1 MVEEADNNQDAVLD
15 EAVEQFL
22 ATRLR
27 GEGSDLEQFV
37 RQYPGLEERIR
48 QKVQNCQRVS
58 SLFESLREVDE
69 SEFQHAEEDADLIGK
84 RIGAFE
90 ITEVIGRGGM
100 GVVYKG
106 HDSRLDRFVAIKSMP
121 VELQAN
127 STARKRFTREAKLLA
142 SLNHPNIA
150 VIYDIIEQ
158 DEGTGYLVLEYIPGQ
173 TLAERIAGKPL
184 TLEDALSIGLQVA
197 EAVSAAHEN
206 GVLHR
211 DLKPSNIKVTPDER
225 VKVLDF
231 GLAKTSVSKSTTS
244 EPTVTQ
250 EGRVIGT
257 PAYMSPEQAR
267 GKPTDRRT
275 DIWSFGCV
283 LYEMLTGKVPFEG
296 ETTTDT
302 IARIIE
308 REPDW
313 DRLPPTT
320 PPNIRVLLRR
330 CLVKE
335 PLRRLQHIGDAVLEI
350 DETLSL
356 PAVEPPIIAPMLGKV
371 RLIPWRLTII
381 CSVGGIITGMVAASI
396 FLRKPAGPSVTTVAA
411 VPTRRTVIRLPE
423 NQVLG
428 FFRSAPLGIRRP
440 AFALSPDGSRLVYV
454 ADLADRTQL
463 FLRLMN
469 QFEVSPIP
477 GTEDASAP
485 FFSPDGQ
492 SVGFFA
498 KDKLKIVSLL
508 GGEPVTICDAE
519 NPQAGNWGSDGMI
532 YFADG
537 LGMGLCRVSAAG
549 GPMELLTNKTE
560 PAKAGASGYWSPQ
573 VLPGGKTLLIS
584 PPVGTMLLSLGT
596 MEKRILVKDSRYA
609 RYVPTGHLVYARAGA
624 IEAVPFSLVTLEV
637 TGPPVPVLEK
647 VLSDS
652 VSGTA
657 QFAFSNDGLL
667 AYVPGGDTAKSTP
680 VWVDRKG
687 NVEPL
692 AMPAQTYGTFG
703 LSPDGKRLAIVV
715 EELRSN
721 VYIYDIATGMG
732 TRLTLEGDNYYPLW
746 TPDGK
751 RVIFTRRREGE
762 ENWHLFWELADGSG
776 KTELLHSG
784 QNMLAPYSWSSDGKL
799 LALYSYSLAG
809 DQDIWVLS
817 LEGPRELDLIPST
830 EFKETFPAF
839 SPDGRWIAYMSNR
852 DGRSQVYVRPYPAM
866 DRAWQISYD
875 LGEEPIWS
883 PKGDELFYR
892 SVNKWMVVS
901 ISTEPEF
908 KAGTP
913 QLVFEGPYVN
923 VSGLSYDVA
932 PDGQRFLVLQ
942 PQYDDSQIR
951 ELRVVTSWFEELK
964 QLAPSPEA
972 P

>member
-1 MVEEADNNQDAVLD
+1 MVEEADNNQDAMLD

-22 ATRLR
+22 AARLR
-27 GEGSDLEQFV
+27 GEEPDLEQFV
-37 RQYPGLEERIR
+37 RQYPGLEKRIR
-48 QKVQNCQRVS
+48 QKVQNCERVS
-58 SLFESLREVDE
+58 SIFDSLREVDE
-69 SEFQHAEEDADLIGK
+69 SEFQHAEDEGDLIGK

-106 HDSRLDRFVAIKSMP
+106 RDSRLDRFVAIKSMP
-121 VELQAN
+121 AELQAN
-127 STARKRFTREAKLLA
+127 STARRRFTREAKLLA

-150 VIYDIIEQ
+150 VIHDIIEQ
-158 DEGTGYLVLEYIPGQ
+158 DEGTGYLVLEHIPGQ

-184 TLEDALSIGLQVA
+184 KLEDALSIGLQVA

-206 GVLHR
+206 GVIHR
-211 DLKPSNIKVTPDER
+211 DLKPGNIKVTPDGR

-231 GLAKTSVSKSTTS
+231 GLAKTSVSRAASGK
-244 EPTVTQ
+244 PTVTQ

-267 GKPTDRRT
+267 GKTTDRRT

-308 REPDW
+308 RDPDW
-313 DRLPPTT
+313 DRLPLKAPS
-320 PPNIRVLLRR
+320 NIRVLLRR
-330 CLVKE
+330 CLAKE
-335 PLRRLQHIGDAVLEI
+335 PRRRLQHIGDAVLEI

-356 PAVEPPIIAPMLGKV
+356 PAVEPPITAPMVGKV

-381 CSVGGIITGMVAASI
+381 CSVAGIVVGLVATSI
-396 FLRKPAGPSVTTVAA
+396 FLSKPTGPSPTTVAA
-411 VPTRRTVIRLPE
+411 VPTRRAIIRLPE

-428 FFRSAPLGIRRP
+428 FFRSTPLGIRRL
-440 AFALSPDGSRLVYV
+440 AFALSPNGSHLVYV

-463 FLRLMN
+463 FLRFMN
-469 QFEVSPIP
+469 QFEVRPIP
-477 GTEDASAP
+477 GTEDAFSP

-508 GGEPVTICDAE
+508 GGEPVTICDAD
-519 NPQAGNWGSDGMI
+519 NPQAGSWGPDGMI

-537 LGMGLCRVSAAG
+537 LGSDLCKVSAEG
-549 GPMELLTNKTE
+549 GPMELLTTRTE
-560 PAKAGASGYWSPQ
+560 PAKAGASGYLSPQ

-584 PPVGTMLLSLGT
+584 PPVGTMLLFLET

-609 RYVPTGHLVYARAGA
+609 RYVPTGHLVYVRAGA
-624 IEAVPFSLVTLEV
+624 IEAVPFSLATLQV
-637 TGPPVPVLEK
+637 TGPPVPVIEK
-647 VLSDS
+647 ILSDS

-667 AYVPGGDTAKSTP
+667 VYVPGGDTSKSTP
-680 VWVDRKG
+680 VWVDRQG
-687 NVEPL
+687 NIEPL
-692 AMPAQTYGTFG
+692 AMPAQTYGTFR
-703 LSPDGKRLAIVV
+703 LSPDGNRLAILV

-721 VYIYDIATGMG
+721 LYIYHIAKGMG
-732 TRLTLEGDNYYPLW
+732 TRLTPEGNNYYPLW
-746 TPDGK
+746 TPDGE
-751 RVIFTRRREGE
+751 RVVFSSRREGE
-762 ENWHLFWELADGSG
+762 EEWNLLLAPADSSG
-776 KTELLHSG
+776 EAELLYPG
-784 QNMLAPYSWSSDGKL
+784 QNMLAPCSWSPDGKL
-799 LALYSYSLAG
+799 LALYSLDA
-809 DQDIWVLS
+809 DLDIWVLP
-817 LEGPRELDLIPST
+817 LKGPRELDLILGT
-830 EFKETFPAF
+830 EFKEVFPVF
-839 SPDGRWIAYMSNR
+839 SPDGRWIAYMSDR

-866 DRAWQISYD
+866 DRVWQISYD

-883 PKGDELFYR
+883 PNGDELFFR
-892 SVNKWMVVS
+892 NVNKWMVVS

-913 QLVFEGPYVN
+913 QVVFEGPYIN

-942 PQYDDSQIR
+942 PQYDDSQVR
-951 ELRVVTSWFEELK
+951 ELHVVTNWFEELK
-964 QLAPSPEA
+964 RLVPTGKDL
-972 P
+972 

>member
-1 MVEEADNNQDAVLD
+1 MTGLKDDNQESSLDQAVQQFIDA
-15 EAVEQFL
+15 
-22 ATRLR
+22 RLR
-27 GEGSDLEQFV
+27 GEQPDIEEFV
-37 RQYPGLEERIR
+37 KQYPELEHQIR
-48 QKVQNCQRVS
+48 QKIQNLQRINTLFDSLVQA
-58 SLFESLREVDE
+58 DE
-69 SEFQHAEEDADLIGK
+69 SDFEETASGQGLVGQK
-84 RIGAFE
+84 VGSFE
-90 ITEVIGRGGM
+90 IVEMIGRGGM
-100 GVVYKG
+100 GLVYLARDTK
-106 HDSRLDRFVAIKSMP
+106 LDRFVAIKSMP
-121 VELQAN
+121 AELQAD
-127 STARKRFTREAKLLA
+127 STARRRFTREAKLLA

-150 VIYDIIEQ
+150 VINDIIEQ
-158 DEGTGYLVLEYIPGQ
+158 DEGTSYLVLEHIPGQ

-184 TLEDALSIGLQVA
+184 KLEDALSIGLQVA
-197 EAVSAAHEN
+197 EAVSAAHEE
-206 GVLHR
+206 GVVHR
-211 DLKPSNIKVTPDER
+211 DLKPSNIKITPDGR

-231 GLAKTSVSKSTTS
+231 GLAKTSVSRSATS
-244 EPTVTQ
+244 EPTVTK

-267 GKPTDRRT
+267 GKPTDCRT

-320 PPNIRVLLRR
+320 PPNIRILLRR
-330 CLVKE
+330 CLAKE
-335 PLRRLQHIGDAVLEI
+335 SRRRLQHMGDVVIEI
-350 DETLSL
+350 DETLNV
-356 PAVEPPIIAPMLGKV
+356 PPGEPGVGEPGVKVARRRLWWLGIV
-371 RLIPWRLTII
+371 CGVAGIVIGLI
-381 CSVGGIITGMVAASI
+381 AASI
-396 FLRKPAGPSVTTVAA
+396 FLGKPAGPSPTTVAA

-428 FFRSAPLGIRRP
+428 FFRSTPLGIRRP
-440 AFALSPDGSRLVYV
+440 AFALSGDGSRLVYV

-469 QFEVSPIP
+469 QFEVRPIP
-477 GTEDASAP
+477 GTEDAFSP

-508 GGEPVTICDAE
+508 GGEPVTICDAS
-519 NPQAGNWGSDGMI
+519 NPQAGSWGPDGMI

-537 LGMGLCRVSAAG
+537 LGNDLCRVSAAG
-549 GPMELLTNKTE
+549 GPMELLTTRTE

-596 MEKRILVKDSRYA
+596 MEKRILVKGSRYA
-609 RYVPTGHLVYARAGA
+609 RYVPTGHLVYVRAGA
-624 IEAVPFSLVTLEV
+624 IEAVPFSLATLQV
-637 TGPPVPVLEK
+637 TGPPVPVLEQ

-667 AYVPGGDTAKSTP
+667 VYVPGGDTAKSTP
-680 VWVDRKG
+680 VWVDRQG

-692 AMPAQTYGTFG
+692 DMRAQTYGTFR

-715 EELRSN
+715 KELRSN
-721 VYIYDIATGMG
+721 VYIYDIARGTG
-732 TRLTLEGDNYYPLW
+732 TRLTLEGNNYYPVW
-746 TPDGK
+746 TPDGE
-751 RVIFTRRREGE
+751 RVVFCYRREAE
-762 ENWHLFWELADGSG
+762 EEWNLLLAPADSSS
-776 KTELLHSG
+776 KPELLYSG
-784 QNMLAPYSWSSDGKL
+784 PFKMGPYSWLPDGKL
-799 LALYSYSLAG
+799 LAFYELHATTRG
-809 DQDIWVLS
+809 NIWVLP
-817 LEGPRELDLIPST
+817 LEGDREPELIVGT
-830 EFKETFPAF
+830 QFNEVHPAF
-839 SPDGRWIAYMSNR
+839 SPDGRWIAYKSHR
-852 DGRSQVYVRPYPAM
+852 DGRSQVYVRPFPAM
-866 DRAWQISYD
+866 DRLWPISYD

-883 PKGDELFYR
+883 PNGDELFYR
-892 SVNKWMVVS
+892 SGNKFKVVS

-913 QLVFEGPYVN
+913 QVVFEGPYVN

-951 ELRVVTSWFEELK
+951 ELHVVTNWFEELK
-964 QLAPSPEA
+964 RLVPSPEDR
-972 P
+972 

>member
-1 MVEEADNNQDAVLD
+1 M
-15 EAVEQFL
+15 
-22 ATRLR
+22 
-27 GEGSDLEQFV
+27 
-37 RQYPGLEERIR
+37 I
-48 QKVQNCQRVS
+48 
-58 SLFESLREVDE
+58 
-69 SEFQHAEEDADLIGK
+69 
-84 RIGAFE
+84 
-90 ITEVIGRGGM
+90 
-100 GVVYKG
+100 
-106 HDSRLDRFVAIKSMP
+106 
-121 VELQAN
+121 
-127 STARKRFTREAKLLA
+127 
-142 SLNHPNIA
+142 
-150 VIYDIIEQ
+150 
-158 DEGTGYLVLEYIPGQ
+158 
-173 TLAERIAGKPL
+173 
-184 TLEDALSIGLQVA
+184 
-197 EAVSAAHEN
+197 
-206 GVLHR
+206 HR

-231 GLAKTSVSKSTTS
+231 GLAKTSVSKSTTG

-250 EGRVIGT
+250 AGRVIGT

-313 DRLPPTT
+313 DRLPTTT
-320 PPNIRVLLRR
+320 PPNIRVLLQR
-330 CLVKE
+330 CLAKE

-356 PAVEPPIIAPMLGKV
+356 PAVEPPITAPMVGKV

-381 CSVGGIITGMVAASI
+381 CSVAGIVIGLIAASI
-396 FLRKPAGPSVTTVAA
+396 FLGKPAGPSPTTVAA

-428 FFRSAPLGIRRP
+428 FFRSTPLGIRRP

-477 GTEDASAP
+477 GTEDAFAP

-508 GGEPVTICDAE
+508 GGEPVTICDAS
-519 NPQAGNWGSDGMI
+519 NPQAGSWGPDGMI

-537 LGMGLCRVSAAG
+537 LGGNLCRVSAAG
-549 GPMELLTNKTE
+549 GSMELLMTRAE

-584 PPVGTMLLSLGT
+584 PPIGTMLLSLGT
-596 MEKRILVKDSRYA
+596 MEKSILIPDGRYA
-609 RYVPTGHLVYARAGA
+609 RYVPTGHLVYVRAGA
-624 IEAVPFSLVTLEV
+624 IEAVPFNLDTLEV
-637 TGPPVPVLEK
+637 TGPPVPVIEK

-680 VWVDRKG
+680 VWVDRQG
-687 NVEPL
+687 NVKPL
-692 AMPAQTYGTFG
+692 AMPVQTYGTFR
-703 LSPDGKRLAIVV
+703 LSPEGKRLAIVV

-721 VYIYDIATGMG
+721 VYIYDIAKGMG
-732 TRLTLEGDNYYPLW
+732 TRLTPEGNNYYPLW
-746 TPDGK
+746 TPDSK
-751 RVIFTRRREGE
+751 RVVFCCRKEGE
-762 ENWHLFWELADGSG
+762 EKWELLWAPADGSG
-776 KTELLHSG
+776 EAELLHSS
-784 QNMLAPYSWSSDGKL
+784 QNMLAPYSWSPDGKR
-799 LALYSYSLAG
+799 LALYSG
-809 DQDIWVLS
+809 DLDIWILP
-817 LEGPRELDLIPST
+817 LEGPRELDLILGT
-830 EFKETFPAF
+830 EFKEVFPTF
-839 SPDGRWIAYMSNR
+839 SPDGRWIAYMSDR

-866 DRAWQISYD
+866 DRVWQISYD

-883 PKGDELFYR
+883 PNGDELFYR

-901 ISTEPEF
+901 ISTKPEF
-908 KAGTP
+908 AAGTP
-913 QLVFEGPYVN
+913 QVVFEGPYIN

-951 ELRVVTSWFEELK
+951 ELHVVTNWFEELK
-964 QLAPSPEA
+964 RLVPSPEA